1 MSFSKKENRLLI
13 SIVEIAAGASLNC
26 AVMETSTSGMLSGM
40 PLCRNVQLWIN
51 LSGIIVISAARNND
65 LISYSFTESF
75 VLWACLVAGAIS
87 WLFKEIHSPCRAARG
102 AFSLPSTRFHG
113 ELISH
118 ENDFRPNWSESL
130 RRCFMKAIVCSAR
143 NCVKSL
149 RGYRWTFQIVLD
161 SNHGMDGL
169 RLNRLHFHHFG
180 WARFGSASR
189 RGSEC

>member
-87 WLFKEIHSPCRAARG
+87 
-102 AFSLPSTRFHG
+102 
-113 ELISH
+113 
-118 ENDFRPNWSESL
+118 
-130 RRCFMKAIVCSAR
+130 
-143 NCVKSL
+143 
-149 RGYRWTFQIVLD
+149 
-161 SNHGMDGL
+161 
-169 RLNRLHFHHFG
+169 
-180 WARFGSASR
+180 
-189 RGSEC
+189 